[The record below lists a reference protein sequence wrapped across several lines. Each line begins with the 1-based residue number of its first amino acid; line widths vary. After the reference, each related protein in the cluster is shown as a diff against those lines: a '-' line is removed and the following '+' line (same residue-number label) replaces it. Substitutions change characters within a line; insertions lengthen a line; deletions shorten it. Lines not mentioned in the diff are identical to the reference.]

1 MSKTFERAL
10 MLNPNLVTRM
20 SSGTNTMLIKAT
32 LSFITV
38 IIVLLIGGSIC
49 RSEEICGLSV
59 NRIETYK
66 ANIKDNAEMIKST
79 LKRFNVDEKFIWLA
93 MIESGGKPDN
103 ESHKGALGLWQLT
116 AATARHY
123 GCEDRT
129 DPKSSTEA
137 AAKYLAKLSRD
148 FNGETWK
155 VIVGYNMGG
164 SNFRRAGKP
173 TKEAAALANTVTCL
187 MRRNYELW

>member
-1 MSKTFERAL
+1 
-10 MLNPNLVTRM
+10 MLNPKLITRM

-32 LSFITV
+32 LSFITI

-49 RSEEICGLSV
+49 RSEEVQERICGISV

-137 AAKYLAKLSRD
+137 AAKYLAKLLRD

>member
-1 MSKTFERAL
+1 

-49 RSEEICGLSV
+49 RSEESSGEVCGLSI

-103 ESHKGALGLWQLT
+103 KSHKGALGLWQLT

-187 MRRNYELW
+187 MRRDYELW